1 MESEYNRLKKVESNY
16 ELKEQLRSFVQRN
29 NNSFHKTMD
38 TLSDMLPKSF
48 RIESIQSDDFKV
60 TISARSRDKLSSLSA
75 LKMQMAKISNL
86 KNAKIDSIAENKEQA
101 TNRRV
106 YTYTLTFEY
115 VQPWEKKDN
124 KMDKLKA
131 ALESKEG
138 GQ

>member
-1 MESEYNRLKKVESNY
+1 MLF
-16 ELKEQLRSFVQRN
+16 RS
-29 NNSFHKTMD
+29 
-38 TLSDMLPKSF
+38 
-48 RIESIQSDDFKV
+48 
-60 TISARSRDKLSSLSA
+60 RSRDKLSSLSA

>member
-1 MESEYNRLKKVESNY
+1 
-16 ELKEQLRSFVQRN
+16 
-29 NNSFHKTMD
+29 
-38 TLSDMLPKSF
+38 
-48 RIESIQSDDFKV
+48 
-60 TISARSRDKLSSLSA
+60 ISARSRDKLSSLSA